1 MVSLSID
8 TRMINSSGIGRYI
21 QNLIPL
27 LINSG
32 RLQLTCLGNFEVLSK
47 YYWFNEVN
55 FIELRSEIF
64 SISEQI
70 ELLKMIPVCDIFWSP
85 QYNVPIF
92 PIRAKKRVV
101 TIHDVY
107 QLAHLSELTLLK
119 KIYVKVMTFFAV
131 KLSASIVTVSEFSR
145 HEILRLSSA
154 DRTKIT
160 VIYNAVDEKF
170 STNVESRQFD
180 EKYILFVGNVK
191 PHKNLHNAL
200 KAFRLFLQ
208 KNDNYKFYIVGKKEG
223 FITGVNNLN
232 TLIKGMENSVIF
244 TGYISDRELKAYYAN
259 ASLFFFPSY
268 YEGFGLP
275 ILEAMKFS
283 IPILSSNASSLPEVG
298 GDAIFYCDPNNI
310 EDMAEKLESI
320 LDIKIPFLKMKYKN
334 QLEKFSW
341 NASLEK
347 HIALFYGLFEKDD
360 I

>member
-1 MVSLSID
+1 MTSISID

-27 LINSG
+27 LINNG
-32 RLQLTCLGNFEVLSK
+32 RLQITCLGNFEALSE
-47 YYWFNEVN
+47 YNWFNEVK

-70 ELLKMIPVCDIFWSP
+70 ELPKMIPVCDIFWSP

-107 QLAHLSELTLLK
+107 QLAHLRELTLIK

-131 KLSASIVTVSEFSR
+131 KVSSSIVTVSKFSR
-145 HEILRLSSA
+145 NEILRLTSA
-154 DRTKIT
+154 DSNKLS

-170 STNVESRQFD
+170 STDVASRQSD
-180 EKYILFVGNVK
+180 EKYILFVGNIK
-191 PHKNLHNAL
+191 PHKNLNNAL
-200 KAFRLFLQ
+200 QAFRIFLQ
-208 KNDNYKFYIVGKKEG
+208 KNNNYKFYIVGKKEG
-223 FITGVNNLN
+223 FITGVNNLD
-232 TLIKGMENSVIF
+232 TLIKGIENSVIF
-244 TGYISDRELKAYYAN
+244 TGYISDRELKGYYAN
-259 ASLFFFPSY
+259 ASLFFFPSK

-298 GDAIFYCDPNNI
+298 GDAILYCDPNDI
-310 EDMAEKLESI
+310 YDMAEKLESV
-320 LDIKIPFLKMKYKN
+320 LDNKIDFLRIKYEN
-334 QLEKFSW
+334 QLKKFSW
-341 NASLEK
+341 ENSAK
-347 HIALFYGLFEKDD
+347 KYTALFNGLCEKND